1 MALTKETKDD
11 YEVRGEYKFIQVRT
25 KTSIME
31 DGEELSFKYSR
42 RVLSPNA
49 DVSGESA
56 ELQALAGA
64 LWTDEL
70 KSAYEDSIAVS
81 EEESPE

>member
-11 YEVRGEYKFIQVRT
+11 YEIRGEFKTIQKRT
-25 KTSIME
+25 KISIME
-31 DGEELSFKYSR
+31 DGAEISYKYHR
-42 RVLSPNA
+42 TTFMCDA

-64 LWTDEL
+64 LWTDAVK
-70 KSAYEDSIAVS
+70 KSYEDSKD
-81 EEESPE
+81 

>member
-11 YEVRGEYKFIQVRT
+11 YEIRGEFKTIQKRT
-25 KTSIME
+25 KISIME
-31 DGEELSFKYSR
+31 DGAEISYKYHRTSYMCD
-42 RVLSPNA
+42 A

-64 LWTDEL
+64 LWTDAV
-70 KSAYEDSIAVS
+70 KQAYEASKS
-81 EEESPE
+81 

>member
-11 YEVRGEYKFIQVRT
+11 YEIRGEFKTIQKRT
-25 KTSIME
+25 KISIME
-31 DGEELSFKYSR
+31 DGAEISYKYHRTSFMCD
-42 RVLSPNA
+42 A

-64 LWTDEL
+64 LWTDEIKASYEAS
-70 KSAYEDSIAVS
+70 KS
-81 EEESPE
+81 

>member
-11 YEVRGEYKFIQVRT
+11 YEIRGEFKTIQKRT
-25 KTSIME
+25 KISIME
-31 DGEELSFKYSR
+31 DGAEISYKYHR
-42 RVLSPNA
+42 TTFMCDA

-64 LWTDEL
+64 LWTDAVKE
-70 KSAYEDSIAVS
+70 AYEASKS
-81 EEESPE
+81 